1 MDDTTSEWR
10 HSVERRLGSLETDVA
25 VIRSNYATKE
35 DLARLE
41 TELARLETRM
51 TALES
56 RLIRWFFA
64 TATGLSMV
72 AFAAGR
78 YLG

>member
-10 HSVERRLGSLETDVA
+10 NSVERRLGSLETDVA

-41 TELARLETRM
+41 TRM
-51 TALES
+51 TAVEG

>member
-10 HSVERRLGSLETDVA
+10 GSVERRLGSLETDVA

-41 TELARLETRM
+41 TRM
-51 TALES
+51 AAVEG

>member
-10 HSVERRLGSLETDVA
+10 SSVERRLGSLETDVA

-41 TELARLETRM
+41 TRM

-64 TATGLSMV
+64 SATGLSV
-72 AFAAGR
+72 AAFAAGR

>member
-10 HSVERRLGSLETDVA
+10 NSVERRLGSLETDVA

-41 TELARLETRM
+41 TRM

-64 TATGLSMV
+64 SATGLSV
-72 AFAAGR
+72 AAFAAGR

>member
-1 MDDTTSEWR
+1 
-10 HSVERRLGSLETDVA
+10 
-25 VIRSNYATKE
+25 
-35 DLARLE
+35 
-41 TELARLETRM
+41 M

-64 TATGLSMV
+64 TATGLSMA
-72 AFAAGR
+72 AFVAGR